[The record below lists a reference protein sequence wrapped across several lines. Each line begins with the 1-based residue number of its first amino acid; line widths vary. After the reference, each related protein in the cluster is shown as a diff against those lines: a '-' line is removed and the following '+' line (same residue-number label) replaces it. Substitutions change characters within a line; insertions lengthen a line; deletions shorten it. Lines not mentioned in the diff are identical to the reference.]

1 MSHEIDS
8 FAVGQLVSDDKP
20 LCKLVYERGALTKLS
35 NLLKSITPTEPPSEW
50 DVDEPET
57 DSTLR
62 EVGTILLNMLPK
74 I

>member
-1 MSHEIDS
+1 M
-8 FAVGQLVSDDKP
+8 SDDKL

-62 EVGTILLNMLPK
+62 EVGAILFNILSR